1 MYIVV
6 LFFQNVRKPFDIYHT
21 QTDLLRLSAII
32 RDLDEEVRV
41 VMEATGVY
49 HLPILTFLKDEG
61 FFVATTNPL
70 EMKRYRCQGIRTAKT
85 DRSDSKI
92 IANYGLDFWFHLKEF
107 QSDDDYY
114 YELRLYPWTALR
126 DTPRLWHTS
135 LKVISVRGHVFSRG
149 TMYNNKK

>member
-1 MYIVV
+1 MYLVV

-49 HLPILTFLKDEG
+49 HLPILTFLKDEC

-92 IANYGLDFWFHLKEF
+92 IAIISLDSSAGYAETLAYLSQGHFRKRPCFFARNY
-107 QSDDDYY
+107 
-114 YELRLYPWTALR
+114 
-126 DTPRLWHTS
+126 
-135 LKVISVRGHVFSRG
+135 V
-149 TMYNNKK
+149 